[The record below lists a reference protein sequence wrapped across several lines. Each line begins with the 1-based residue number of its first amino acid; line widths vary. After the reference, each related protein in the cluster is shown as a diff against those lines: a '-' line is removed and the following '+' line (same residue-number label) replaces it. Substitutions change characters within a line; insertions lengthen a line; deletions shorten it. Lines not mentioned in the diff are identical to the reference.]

1 MEQTPMDMLLGS
13 GENVSY
19 TQNVQTLDL
28 YETGSRVVKAF
39 GTRHRFFH
47 FEFFRLDENK
57 EGLGLKGD
65 LLGLEV
71 NMRAPG
77 GYIPPTDVA
86 DLWRFIDEIPY
97 WTAQKHGKKYRL
109 MYQVYTHPKYRQYGK
124 EFFEGVDKRYTQYA
138 RGLES
143 KLGIPSEKLV
153 PLIFILIRACVHY
166 ALFEDEFYLHS
177 QIDVLKESLVMF
189 MEKYRNQSGSH

>member
-1 MEQTPMDMLLGS
+1 MDMLLGS

-65 LLGLEV
+65 LLGL
-71 NMRAPG
+71 
-77 GYIPPTDVA
+77 
-86 DLWRFIDEIPY
+86 
-97 WTAQKHGKKYRL
+97 
-109 MYQVYTHPKYRQYGK
+109 
-124 EFFEGVDKRYTQYA
+124 
-138 RGLES
+138 
-143 KLGIPSEKLV
+143 
-153 PLIFILIRACVHY
+153 
-166 ALFEDEFYLHS
+166 
-177 QIDVLKESLVMF
+177 
-189 MEKYRNQSGSH
+189 

>member
-1 MEQTPMDMLLGS
+1 MDMLLGS

-97 WTAQKHGKKYRL
+97 WTAEKHGL
-109 MYQVYTHPKYRQYGK
+109 
-124 EFFEGVDKRYTQYA
+124 KRVSVSCGRDFQQI
-138 RGLES
+138 G
-143 KLGIPSEKLV
+143 
-153 PLIFILIRACVHY
+153 RASCRERV
-166 ALFEDEFYLHS
+166 
-177 QIDVLKESLVMF
+177 
-189 MEKYRNQSGSH
+189 

>member
-1 MEQTPMDMLLGS
+1 MDMLLGS

-86 DLWRFIDEIPY
+86 DLWRFIDERPY
-97 WTAQKHGKKYRL
+97 WSAETHGL
-109 MYQVYTHPKYRQYGK
+109 
-124 EFFEGVDKRYTQYA
+124 KRVSVSCGRDFQHLA
-138 RGLES
+138 AINNP
-143 KLGIPSEKLV
+143 GIANDFTVS
-153 PLIFILIRACVHY
+153 LINL
-166 ALFEDEFYLHS
+166 S
-177 QIDVLKESLVMF
+177 PTS
-189 MEKYRNQSGSH
+189 SGTIKIQGNIP